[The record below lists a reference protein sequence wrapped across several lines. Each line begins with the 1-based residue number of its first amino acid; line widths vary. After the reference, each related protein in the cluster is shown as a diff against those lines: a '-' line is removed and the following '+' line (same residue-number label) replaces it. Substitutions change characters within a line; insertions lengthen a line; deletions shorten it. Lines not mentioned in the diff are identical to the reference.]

1 MQHMSTAD
9 VARDLERLRQA
20 VGDTQLNF
28 VGYSHGSYIGATYAN
43 LFLSGLAA

>member
-1 MQHMSTAD
+1 MSTAD

-28 VGYSHGSYIGATYAN
+28 VGYSYGPI
-43 LFLSGLAA
+43 LAQPTLIFS

>member
-20 VGDTQLNF
+20 VGDTQLN
-28 VGYSHGSYIGATYAN
+28 SCR
-43 LFLSGLAA
+43 LFLWLLYWRNLR